1 MKFPKDSEA
10 HGPSP
15 SEIPPNVESSQIKSV
30 TGPEMTKKISKPSGS
45 KGEITSLLSN
55 HFKVSITGASG
66 HIFHYSAAL
75 FYEDGCPVET
85 KGIRRKIID
94 KVCETNS
101 ADLAEKDIAYDGEKS
116 LFTIGALP
124 HKKNGII
131 LSRTTSN
138 DSPDGHGS
146 NNERDKKRRRVSQS
160 KTFKV
165 EISFPAKI
173 PLPAIAAALHG
184 QESQNSRE
192 AFRVLDIILRQHA
205 AKQGCFLV
213 RQSFFQNEP
222 RSFFD
227 LGGGVLGPWLLG
239 LPLKFSSHTRRT
251 LMTDGS
257 TTSIIKPGPLVDFLI
272 ANQNVHDC
280 YQLHWAKAKR
290 TLKNLRIRVHPFNRE
305 YRITGLSD
313 STCKRQMFSWKSGV
327 KDRNGDV
334 KCVDVTVFDYF
345 VNHGRINLC
354 FSGDFPCIDV
364 GKPRKPTYIPIEP
377 CSLLS
382 LQRYTKALTVFQ
394 RSALVEKS
402 QQKPQEKMKII
413 TDVMRS
419 NKYDSEPMLRSC
431 AISIN
436 SRFAKV
442 EGRILSAP
450 RVKQGA
456 YHPKN
461 GRWSFHNK
469 IFVQAAKI
477 DHWAVVNF
485 SARYDIRSLCRD
497 LIRFGEMKGIVTPVR
512 ADRMFVQMKQKFEKC
527 PCFLLCLLPDKKDSD
542 LYGSWKRKTLSE
554 FGIFNQCLA
563 PTKVNEHDLMNVLLK
578 INANCQ
584 RELTDPLI
592 LLGGL
597 NSLLA
602 IEQSKNLP
610 LVSKVPTI
618 IFGMDVSHGSPGHSN
633 VPSVATVGCNSF
645 SRNWPILSRY
655 RASVRSQSA
664 KLEMTDSLFK
674 PLPNKDDAAIVSQTI
689 STSKGTC
696 TPSKRKFENTNMY
709 IYKDGVSESQFNQV
723 LNIELEQII
732 EACKYLDA
740 SWSPKFTVIVAQKRN
755 RTESVCH
762 PTNYDFYMCA
772 HAAMIGTT
780 RQTHYHVL
788 LDQIGFSVDDL
799 QELVHSLCCVYQR
812 STTAVSVA
820 STIIFALAP
829 VRYAHL
835 AAAQFSQF
843 MKFDDLSETSSSPGG
858 QTSSGHAHVPALP
871 KLHENVRRSVFLL
884 KIVILLGNIT
894 SG

>member
-30 TGPEMTKKISKPSGS
+30 TGPE
-45 KGEITSLLSN
+45 
-55 HFKVSITGASG
+55 V
-66 HIFHYSAAL
+66 AL
-75 FYEDGCPVET
+75 FYDDGCPIET

-94 KVCETNS
+94 KVCETYS
-101 ADLAEKDIAYDGEKS
+101 ADLAEMLCSPGGTSPRPPYTEAILSGSGNELTSMVTSFPPFCPIQFSDFQSKSDAEHNSDSDGLSHSGSTLILYLIKPMGSSVFIGPEESKRTSKLGPTGEKS
-116 LFTIGALP
+116 LFTISALP
-124 HKKNGII
+124 HKKMEFLVLLDNP
-131 LSRTTSN
+131 SSYRTTSN

-146 NNERDKKRRRVSQS
+146 NNERDRKRRRVSQS

-165 EISFPAKI
+165 EISVAAKI
-173 PLPAIAAALHG
+173 PLQAIAAALHG

-227 LGGGVLGPWLLG
+227 LGGGVLGCWGFHSSFQATQGG
-239 LPLKFSSHTRRT
+239 LSLN
-251 LMTDGS
+251 
-257 TTSIIKPGPLVDFLI
+257 I
-272 ANQNVHDC
+272 
-280 YQLHWAKAKR
+280 
-290 TLKNLRIRVHPFNRE
+290 E

-327 KDRNGDV
+327 KDRNDDV

-345 VNHGRINLC
+345 VNHRRINLC

-364 GKPRKPTYIPIEP
+364 GKPRKPTYIPIEL

-419 NKYDSEPMLRSC
+419 NKNDSEPMLRSC
-431 AISIN
+431 GISIN
-436 SRFAKV
+436 SRFAQV

-450 RVKQGA
+450 RVKKQGGYLPQKWA
-456 YHPKN
+456 VELP
-461 GRWSFHNK
+461 
-469 IFVQAAKI
+469 QQAKI
-477 DHWAVVNF
+477 DHWAVANF
-485 SARYDIRSLCRD
+485 SGGCDIRSLCRD
-497 LIRFGEMKGIVTPVR
+497 LIRFGEMKRI
-512 ADRMFVQMKQKFEKC
+512 
-527 PCFLLCLLPDKKDSD
+527 
-542 LYGSWKRKTLSE
+542 
-554 FGIFNQCLA
+554 
-563 PTKVNEHDLMNVLLK
+563 
-578 INANCQ
+578 
-584 RELTDPLI
+584 
-592 LLGGL
+592 LGGL

-633 VPSVATVGCNSF
+633 VPSVAAVVS

-655 RASVRSQSA
+655 RASVRSQST
-664 KLEMTDSLFK
+664 KLEMIDSLFK
-674 PLPNKDDAAIVSQTI
+674 PLPNKDDAGIVRELLVDFYKSSGQT
-689 STSKGTC
+689 K
-696 TPSKRKFENTNMY
+696 PS
-709 IYKDGVSESQFNQV
+709 
-723 LNIELEQII
+723 QII
-732 EACKYLDA
+732 IFRLPETAKTFSYHHNSL
-740 SWSPKFTVIVAQKRN
+740 PETVKTFNYYHNSSLNLMSIFAQ
-755 RTESVCH
+755 
-762 PTNYDFYMCA
+762 
-772 HAAMIGTT
+772 GTT
-780 RQTHYHVL
+780 RPTHYHVL

-799 QELVHSLCCVYQR
+799 STGVGSFPLLCISEKHDC
-812 STTAVSVA
+812 S
-820 STIIFALAP
+820 IFAP

-843 MKFDDLSETSSSPGG
+843 MKFDDLSEISSSPGG

-871 KLHENVRRSVFLL
+871 KLHENVRSSMFFC
-884 KIVILLGNIT
+884 
-894 SG
+894 

>member
-1 MKFPKDSEA
+1 
-10 HGPSP
+10 
-15 SEIPPNVESSQIKSV
+15 
-30 TGPEMTKKISKPSGS
+30 
-45 KGEITSLLSN
+45 
-55 HFKVSITGASG
+55 
-66 HIFHYSAAL
+66 
-75 FYEDGCPVET
+75 
-85 KGIRRKIID
+85 GIRRKIID

-124 HKKNGII
+124 HKKNGVPD
-131 LSRTTSN
+131 LSQTTSN

-205 AKQGCFLV
+205 AKQMNLGVSLTLEVVFL
-213 RQSFFQNEP
+213 
-222 RSFFD
+222 D
-227 LGGGVLGPWLLG
+227 LGCWGFHSSFQATQGGLSLNI
-239 LPLKFSSHTRRT
+239 
-251 LMTDGS
+251 DGS

-450 RVKQGA
+450 RGA

-674 PLPNKDDAAIVSQTI
+674 PLPNKDDAAIV
-689 STSKGTC
+689 
-696 TPSKRKFENTNMY
+696 R
-709 IYKDGVSESQFNQV
+709 
-723 LNIELEQII
+723 
-732 EACKYLDA
+732 
-740 SWSPKFTVIVAQKRN
+740 
-755 RTESVCH
+755 
-762 PTNYDFYMCA
+762 
-772 HAAMIGTT
+772 
-780 RQTHYHVL
+780 
-788 LDQIGFSVDDL
+788 
-799 QELVHSLCCVYQR
+799 
-812 STTAVSVA
+812 
-820 STIIFALAP
+820 
-829 VRYAHL
+829 
-835 AAAQFSQF
+835 
-843 MKFDDLSETSSSPGG
+843 
-858 QTSSGHAHVPALP
+858 
-871 KLHENVRRSVFLL
+871 
-884 KIVILLGNIT
+884 
-894 SG
+894 

>member
-30 TGPEMTKKISKPSGS
+30 TGPE
-45 KGEITSLLSN
+45 
-55 HFKVSITGASG
+55 V
-66 HIFHYSAAL
+66 AL
-75 FYEDGCPVET
+75 FYDDGCPIET

-94 KVCETNS
+94 KVCETYS
-101 ADLAEKDIAYDGEKS
+101 ADLAEMLCSPGGTSPRPPYTEAILSGSGNELTSMVTSFPPFCPIQFSDFQSKSDAEHNSDSDGLSHSGSTLILYLIKPMGSSVFIGPEESKRTSKLGPTGEKS
-116 LFTIGALP
+116 LFTISALP
-124 HKKNGII
+124 HKKMEFLVLLDNP
-131 LSRTTSN
+131 SSYRTTSN

-146 NNERDKKRRRVSQS
+146 NNERDRKRRRVSQS

-165 EISFPAKI
+165 EISVAAKI
-173 PLPAIAAALHG
+173 PLQAIAAALHG

-227 LGGGVLGPWLLG
+227 LGGGVLGCWGFHSSFQATQGG
-239 LPLKFSSHTRRT
+239 LSLN
-251 LMTDGS
+251 
-257 TTSIIKPGPLVDFLI
+257 I
-272 ANQNVHDC
+272 
-280 YQLHWAKAKR
+280 
-290 TLKNLRIRVHPFNRE
+290 E

-327 KDRNGDV
+327 KDRNDDV

-345 VNHGRINLC
+345 VNHRRINLC

-364 GKPRKPTYIPIEP
+364 GKPRKPTYIPIEL

-419 NKYDSEPMLRSC
+419 NKNDSEPMLRSC
-431 AISIN
+431 GISIN
-436 SRFAKV
+436 SRFAQV

-450 RVKQGA
+450 RVKKQGGYLPQKWA
-456 YHPKN
+456 VELP
-461 GRWSFHNK
+461 
-469 IFVQAAKI
+469 QQAKI
-477 DHWAVVNF
+477 DHWAVANF
-485 SARYDIRSLCRD
+485 SGGCDIRSLCRD
-497 LIRFGEMKGIVTPVR
+497 LIRFGEMKRISTSPPLNVFEENPQFRRAPAPVR
-512 ADRMFVQMKQKFEKC
+512 VDRMFEQMKQKFEKQMSITHV
-527 PCFLLCLLPDKKDSD
+527 PD
-542 LYGSWKRKTLSE
+542 
-554 FGIFNQCLA
+554 N
-563 PTKVNEHDLMNVLLK
+563 
-578 INANCQ
+578 
-584 RELTDPLI
+584 LI
-592 LLGGL
+592 SKLGGL

-633 VPSVATVGCNSF
+633 VPSVAAVVS

-655 RASVRSQSA
+655 RASVRSQST
-664 KLEMTDSLFK
+664 KLEMIDSLFK
-674 PLPNKDDAAIVSQTI
+674 PLPNKDDAGIVRLPETAKTFSYHHNSLPETVK
-689 STSKGTC
+689 T
-696 TPSKRKFENTNMY
+696 
-709 IYKDGVSESQFNQV
+709 FNYYHNSS
-723 LNIELEQII
+723 LNLMSI
-732 EACKYLDA
+732 
-740 SWSPKFTVIVAQKRN
+740 FAQ
-755 RTESVCH
+755 
-762 PTNYDFYMCA
+762 
-772 HAAMIGTT
+772 GTT
-780 RQTHYHVL
+780 RPTHYHVL

-799 QELVHSLCCVYQR
+799 STGVGSFPLLCISEKHDC
-812 STTAVSVA
+812 S
-820 STIIFALAP
+820 IFAP

-843 MKFDDLSETSSSPGG
+843 MKFDDLSEISSSPGG

-871 KLHENVRRSVFLL
+871 KLHENVRSSMFFC
-884 KIVILLGNIT
+884 
-894 SG
+894 

>member
-30 TGPEMTKKISKPSGS
+30 TGPE
-45 KGEITSLLSN
+45 
-55 HFKVSITGASG
+55 V
-66 HIFHYSAAL
+66 AL
-75 FYEDGCPVET
+75 FYDDGCPIET

-94 KVCETNS
+94 KVCETYS
-101 ADLAEKDIAYDGEKS
+101 ADLAEMLCSPGGTSPRPPYTEAILSGSGNELTSMVTSFPPFCPIQFSDFQSKSDAEHNSDSDGLSHSGSTLILYLIKPMGSSVFIGPEESKRTSKLGPTGEKS
-116 LFTIGALP
+116 LFTISALP
-124 HKKNGII
+124 HKKMEFLVLLDNP
-131 LSRTTSN
+131 SSYRTTSN

-146 NNERDKKRRRVSQS
+146 NNERDRKRRRVSQS

-165 EISFPAKI
+165 EISVAAKI
-173 PLPAIAAALHG
+173 PLQAIAAALHG

-227 LGGGVLGPWLLG
+227 LGGGVLGCWGFHSSFQATQGG
-239 LPLKFSSHTRRT
+239 LSLN
-251 LMTDGS
+251 
-257 TTSIIKPGPLVDFLI
+257 I
-272 ANQNVHDC
+272 
-280 YQLHWAKAKR
+280 
-290 TLKNLRIRVHPFNRE
+290 E

-327 KDRNGDV
+327 KDRNDDV

-345 VNHGRINLC
+345 VNHRRINLC

-364 GKPRKPTYIPIEP
+364 GKPRKPTYIPIEL

-419 NKYDSEPMLRSC
+419 NKNDSEPMLRSC
-431 AISIN
+431 GISIN
-436 SRFAKV
+436 SRFAQV

-450 RVKQGA
+450 RVKKQGGYLPQKWA
-456 YHPKN
+456 VELPQ
-461 GRWSFHNK
+461 
-469 IFVQAAKI
+469 QAAKI
-477 DHWAVVNF
+477 DHWAVANF
-485 SARYDIRSLCRD
+485 SGGCDIRSLCRD
-497 LIRFGEMKGIVTPVR
+497 LIRFGEMKRI
-512 ADRMFVQMKQKFEKC
+512 
-527 PCFLLCLLPDKKDSD
+527 
-542 LYGSWKRKTLSE
+542 
-554 FGIFNQCLA
+554 
-563 PTKVNEHDLMNVLLK
+563 
-578 INANCQ
+578 
-584 RELTDPLI
+584 
-592 LLGGL
+592 LGGL

-633 VPSVATVGCNSF
+633 VPSVAAVVS

-655 RASVRSQSA
+655 RASVRSQST
-664 KLEMTDSLFK
+664 KLEMIDSLFK
-674 PLPNKDDAAIVSQTI
+674 PLPNKDDAGIVRELLVDFYKSSGQT
-689 STSKGTC
+689 K
-696 TPSKRKFENTNMY
+696 PS
-709 IYKDGVSESQFNQV
+709 
-723 LNIELEQII
+723 QII
-732 EACKYLDA
+732 IFRLPETAKTFSYHHNSL
-740 SWSPKFTVIVAQKRN
+740 PETVKTFNYYHNSSLNLMSIFAQ
-755 RTESVCH
+755 
-762 PTNYDFYMCA
+762 
-772 HAAMIGTT
+772 GTT
-780 RQTHYHVL
+780 RPTHYHVL

-799 QELVHSLCCVYQR
+799 STGVGSFPLLCISEKHDC
-812 STTAVSVA
+812 S
-820 STIIFALAP
+820 IFAP

-843 MKFDDLSETSSSPGG
+843 MKFDDLSEISSSPGVILLG
-858 QTSSGHAHVPALP
+858 MHIHLP
-871 KLHENVRRSVFLL
+871 KLHQHLDLELCCVKDENVA
-884 KIVILLGNIT
+884 
-894 SG
+894 

>member
-30 TGPEMTKKISKPSGS
+30 TGPE
-45 KGEITSLLSN
+45 
-55 HFKVSITGASG
+55 V
-66 HIFHYSAAL
+66 AL
-75 FYEDGCPVET
+75 FYDDGCPIET

-94 KVCETNS
+94 KVCETYS
-101 ADLAEKDIAYDGEKS
+101 ADLAEMLCSPGGTSPRPPYTEAILSGSGNELTSMVTSFPPFCPIQFSDFQSKSDAEHNSDSDGLSHSGSTLILYLIKPMGSSVFIGPEESKRTSKLGPTGEKS
-116 LFTIGALP
+116 LFTISALP
-124 HKKNGII
+124 HKKMEFLVLLDNP
-131 LSRTTSN
+131 SSYRTTSN

-146 NNERDKKRRRVSQS
+146 NNERDRKRRRVSQS

-165 EISFPAKI
+165 EISVAAKI
-173 PLPAIAAALHG
+173 PLQAIAAALHG

-227 LGGGVLGPWLLG
+227 LGGGVLGCWGFHSSFQATQGG
-239 LPLKFSSHTRRT
+239 LSLN
-251 LMTDGS
+251 
-257 TTSIIKPGPLVDFLI
+257 I
-272 ANQNVHDC
+272 
-280 YQLHWAKAKR
+280 
-290 TLKNLRIRVHPFNRE
+290 E

-327 KDRNGDV
+327 KDRNDDV

-345 VNHGRINLC
+345 VNHRRINLC

-364 GKPRKPTYIPIEP
+364 GKPRKPTYIPIEL

-419 NKYDSEPMLRSC
+419 NKNDSEPMLRSC
-431 AISIN
+431 GISIN
-436 SRFAKV
+436 SRFAQV

-450 RVKQGA
+450 RVKKQGGYLPQKWA
-456 YHPKN
+456 VELPQ
-461 GRWSFHNK
+461 
-469 IFVQAAKI
+469 QAAKI
-477 DHWAVVNF
+477 DHWAVANF
-485 SARYDIRSLCRD
+485 SGGCDIRSLCRD
-497 LIRFGEMKGIVTPVR
+497 LIRFGEMKRI
-512 ADRMFVQMKQKFEKC
+512 
-527 PCFLLCLLPDKKDSD
+527 
-542 LYGSWKRKTLSE
+542 
-554 FGIFNQCLA
+554 
-563 PTKVNEHDLMNVLLK
+563 
-578 INANCQ
+578 
-584 RELTDPLI
+584 
-592 LLGGL
+592 LGGL

-633 VPSVATVGCNSF
+633 VPSVAAVVS

-655 RASVRSQSA
+655 RASVRSQST
-664 KLEMTDSLFK
+664 KLEMIDSLFK
-674 PLPNKDDAAIVSQTI
+674 PLPNKDDAGIVRELLVDFYKSSGQT
-689 STSKGTC
+689 K
-696 TPSKRKFENTNMY
+696 PS
-709 IYKDGVSESQFNQV
+709 
-723 LNIELEQII
+723 QII
-732 EACKYLDA
+732 IFRTVLPFILD
-740 SWSPKFTVIVAQKRN
+740 WFEDLEGRKCRPN
-755 RTESVCH
+755 
-762 PTNYDFYMCA
+762 
-772 HAAMIGTT
+772 GTT
-780 RQTHYHVL
+780 RPTHYHVL

-799 QELVHSLCCVYQR
+799 STGVGSFPLLCISEKHDC
-812 STTAVSVA
+812 S
-820 STIIFALAP
+820 IFAP

-843 MKFDDLSETSSSPGG
+843 MKFDDLSEISSSPGG

-871 KLHENVRRSVFLL
+871 KLHENHLDLELCCVKDENVA
-884 KIVILLGNIT
+884 
-894 SG
+894 

>member
-1 MKFPKDSEA
+1 MTLFMFHVPIYFIFFMLGIIMKFPKDSEA

-66 HIFHYSAAL
+66 HIFHYSTLLMMEKRAYL
-75 FYEDGCPVET
+75 QSVPSPT
-85 KGIRRKIID
+85 KKMEFLVLLD
-94 KVCETNS
+94 N
-101 ADLAEKDIAYDGEKS
+101 L
-116 LFTIGALP
+116 
-124 HKKNGII
+124 
-131 LSRTTSN
+131 LSYRTTSN

-251 LMTDGS
+251 VSEYWNWTECSVYICLSFELMTDGS

-413 TDVMRS
+413 TDDSMEHYAQVMRS

-450 RVKQGA
+450 R
-456 YHPKN
+456 
-461 GRWSFHNK
+461 

-497 LIRFGEMKGIVTPVR
+497 LIRFGEMKGI
-512 ADRMFVQMKQKFEKC
+512 
-527 PCFLLCLLPDKKDSD
+527 
-542 LYGSWKRKTLSE
+542 
-554 FGIFNQCLA
+554 
-563 PTKVNEHDLMNVLLK
+563 
-578 INANCQ
+578 
-584 RELTDPLI
+584 
-592 LLGGL
+592 LGGL

-674 PLPNKDDAAIVSQTI
+674 PLPNKDDAAIV
-689 STSKGTC
+689 
-696 TPSKRKFENTNMY
+696 R
-709 IYKDGVSESQFNQV
+709 
-723 LNIELEQII
+723 
-732 EACKYLDA
+732 
-740 SWSPKFTVIVAQKRN
+740 
-755 RTESVCH
+755 
-762 PTNYDFYMCA
+762 
-772 HAAMIGTT
+772 
-780 RQTHYHVL
+780 
-788 LDQIGFSVDDL
+788 
-799 QELVHSLCCVYQR
+799 
-812 STTAVSVA
+812 
-820 STIIFALAP
+820 
-829 VRYAHL
+829 
-835 AAAQFSQF
+835 
-843 MKFDDLSETSSSPGG
+843 
-858 QTSSGHAHVPALP
+858 
-871 KLHENVRRSVFLL
+871 
-884 KIVILLGNIT
+884 
-894 SG
+894 

>member
-30 TGPEMTKKISKPSGS
+30 TGPE
-45 KGEITSLLSN
+45 
-55 HFKVSITGASG
+55 V
-66 HIFHYSAAL
+66 AL
-75 FYEDGCPVET
+75 FYDDGCPIET

-94 KVCETNS
+94 KVCETYS
-101 ADLAEKDIAYDGEKS
+101 ADLAEMLCSPGGTSPRPPYTEAILSGSGNELTSMVTSFPPFCPIQFSDFQSKSDAEHNSDSDGLSHSGSTLILYLIKPMGSSVFIGPEESKRTSKLGPTGEKS
-116 LFTIGALP
+116 LFTISALP
-124 HKKNGII
+124 HKKMEFLVLLDNP
-131 LSRTTSN
+131 SSYRTTSN

-146 NNERDKKRRRVSQS
+146 NNERDRKRRRVSQS

-165 EISFPAKI
+165 EISVAAKI
-173 PLPAIAAALHG
+173 PLQAIAAALHG

-227 LGGGVLGPWLLG
+227 LGGGVLGCWGFHSSFQATQGG
-239 LPLKFSSHTRRT
+239 LSLN
-251 LMTDGS
+251 
-257 TTSIIKPGPLVDFLI
+257 I
-272 ANQNVHDC
+272 
-280 YQLHWAKAKR
+280 
-290 TLKNLRIRVHPFNRE
+290 E

-327 KDRNGDV
+327 KDRNDDV

-345 VNHGRINLC
+345 VNHRRINLC

-364 GKPRKPTYIPIEP
+364 GKPRKPTYIPIEL

-419 NKYDSEPMLRSC
+419 NKNDSEPMLRSC
-431 AISIN
+431 GISIN
-436 SRFAKV
+436 SRFAQV

-450 RVKQGA
+450 RLMAGNREVIF
-456 YHPKN
+456 PKN

-469 IFVQAAKI
+469 IFVPAAKI
-477 DHWAVVNF
+477 DHWAVANF
-485 SARYDIRSLCRD
+485 SGGCDIRSLCRD
-497 LIRFGEMKGIVTPVR
+497 LIRFGEMKRISTSPPLNVFEENPQFRRAPAPVR
-512 ADRMFVQMKQKFEKC
+512 VDRMFEQMKQKFEKQMSITHV
-527 PCFLLCLLPDKKDSD
+527 PD
-542 LYGSWKRKTLSE
+542 
-554 FGIFNQCLA
+554 N
-563 PTKVNEHDLMNVLLK
+563 
-578 INANCQ
+578 
-584 RELTDPLI
+584 LI
-592 LLGGL
+592 SKLGGL

-633 VPSVATVGCNSF
+633 VPSVAAVVS

-655 RASVRSQSA
+655 RASVRSQST
-664 KLEMTDSLFK
+664 KLEMIDSLFK
-674 PLPNKDDAAIVSQTI
+674 PLPNKDDAGIVRELLVDFYKSSGQT
-689 STSKGTC
+689 K
-696 TPSKRKFENTNMY
+696 PS
-709 IYKDGVSESQFNQV
+709 
-723 LNIELEQII
+723 QII
-732 EACKYLDA
+732 IFRTVLPFILD
-740 SWSPKFTVIVAQKRN
+740 WFEDLEGRKCRPN
-755 RTESVCH
+755 
-762 PTNYDFYMCA
+762 
-772 HAAMIGTT
+772 GTT
-780 RQTHYHVL
+780 RPTHYHVL

-799 QELVHSLCCVYQR
+799 STGVGSFPLLCISEKHDC
-812 STTAVSVA
+812 S
-820 STIIFALAP
+820 IFAP

-843 MKFDDLSETSSSPGG
+843 MKFDDLSEISSSPGG

-871 KLHENVRRSVFLL
+871 KLHENVRSSMFFC
-884 KIVILLGNIT
+884 
-894 SG
+894 

>member
-30 TGPEMTKKISKPSGS
+30 TGPE
-45 KGEITSLLSN
+45 
-55 HFKVSITGASG
+55 V
-66 HIFHYSAAL
+66 AL
-75 FYEDGCPVET
+75 FYDDGCPIET

-94 KVCETNS
+94 KVCETYS
-101 ADLAEKDIAYDGEKS
+101 ADLAEMLCSPGGTSPRPPYTEAILSGSGNELTSMVTSFPPFCPIQFSDFQSKSDAEHNSDSDGLSHSGSTLILYLIKPMGSSVFIGPEESKRTSKLGPTGEKS
-116 LFTIGALP
+116 LFTISALP
-124 HKKNGII
+124 HKKMEFLVLLDNP
-131 LSRTTSN
+131 SSYRTTSN

-146 NNERDKKRRRVSQS
+146 NNERDRKRRRVSQS

-165 EISFPAKI
+165 EISVAAKI
-173 PLPAIAAALHG
+173 PLQAIAAALHG

-227 LGGGVLGPWLLG
+227 LGGGVLGCWGFHSSFQATQGG
-239 LPLKFSSHTRRT
+239 LSLN
-251 LMTDGS
+251 
-257 TTSIIKPGPLVDFLI
+257 I
-272 ANQNVHDC
+272 
-280 YQLHWAKAKR
+280 
-290 TLKNLRIRVHPFNRE
+290 E

-327 KDRNGDV
+327 KDRNDDV

-345 VNHGRINLC
+345 VNHRRINLC

-364 GKPRKPTYIPIEP
+364 GKPRKPTYIPIEL

-419 NKYDSEPMLRSC
+419 NKNDSEPMLRSC
-431 AISIN
+431 GISIN
-436 SRFAKV
+436 SRFAQV

-450 RVKQGA
+450 RLMAGNREVIF
-456 YHPKN
+456 PKN

-469 IFVQAAKI
+469 IFVPAAKI
-477 DHWAVVNF
+477 DHWAVANF
-485 SARYDIRSLCRD
+485 SGGCDIRSLCRD
-497 LIRFGEMKGIVTPVR
+497 LIRFGEMKRISTSPPLNVFEENPQFRRAPAPVR
-512 ADRMFVQMKQKFEKC
+512 VDRMFEQMKQKFEKR
-527 PCFLLCLLPDKKDSD
+527 PCFLLCLLPDRKDSD

-563 PTKVNEHDLMNVLLK
+563 PTK
-578 INANCQ
+578 
-584 RELTDPLI
+584 
-592 LLGGL
+592 LGGL

-633 VPSVATVGCNSF
+633 VPSVAAVVS

-655 RASVRSQSA
+655 RASVRSQST
-664 KLEMTDSLFK
+664 KLEMIDSLFK
-674 PLPNKDDAAIVSQTI
+674 PLPNKDDAGIVRELLVDFYKSSGQT
-689 STSKGTC
+689 K
-696 TPSKRKFENTNMY
+696 PS
-709 IYKDGVSESQFNQV
+709 
-723 LNIELEQII
+723 QII
-732 EACKYLDA
+732 IFRLPETAKTFSYHHNSL
-740 SWSPKFTVIVAQKRN
+740 PETVKTFNYYHNSSLNLMSIFAQ
-755 RTESVCH
+755 
-762 PTNYDFYMCA
+762 
-772 HAAMIGTT
+772 GTT
-780 RQTHYHVL
+780 RPTHYHVL

-799 QELVHSLCCVYQR
+799 STGVGSFPLLCISEKHDCSIS
-812 STTAVSVA
+812 STTTSAV
-820 STIIFALAP
+820 AP

-843 MKFDDLSETSSSPGG
+843 MKFDDLSEISSSPGG

-871 KLHENVRRSVFLL
+871 KLHENVRSSMFFC
-884 KIVILLGNIT
+884 
-894 SG
+894 

>member
-30 TGPEMTKKISKPSGS
+30 TGPE
-45 KGEITSLLSN
+45 
-55 HFKVSITGASG
+55 V
-66 HIFHYSAAL
+66 AL
-75 FYEDGCPVET
+75 FYDDGCPIET

-94 KVCETNS
+94 KVCETYS
-101 ADLAEKDIAYDGEKS
+101 ADLAEMLCSPGGTSPRPPYTEAILSGSGNELTSMVTSFPPFCPIQFSDFQSKSDAEHNSDSDGLSHSGSTLILYLIKPMGSSVFIGPEESKRTSKLGPTGEKS
-116 LFTIGALP
+116 LFTISALP
-124 HKKNGII
+124 HKKMEFLVLLDNP
-131 LSRTTSN
+131 SSYRTTSN

-146 NNERDKKRRRVSQS
+146 NNERDRKRRRVSQS

-165 EISFPAKI
+165 EISVAAKI
-173 PLPAIAAALHG
+173 PLQAIAAALHG

-227 LGGGVLGPWLLG
+227 LGGGVLGCWG
-239 LPLKFSSHTRRT
+239 FHSSFQATQ
-251 LMTDGS
+251 G
-257 TTSIIKPGPLVDFLI
+257 
-272 ANQNVHDC
+272 
-280 YQLHWAKAKR
+280 
-290 TLKNLRIRVHPFNRE
+290 
-305 YRITGLSD
+305 GLSLNI
-313 STCKRQMFSWKSGV
+313 GV
-327 KDRNGDV
+327 KDRNDDV

-345 VNHGRINLC
+345 VNHRRINLC

-364 GKPRKPTYIPIEP
+364 GKPRKPTYIPIEL

-419 NKYDSEPMLRSC
+419 NKNDSEPMLRSC
-431 AISIN
+431 GISIN
-436 SRFAKV
+436 SRFAQV

-450 RVKQGA
+450 RVKKQGGYLPQKWA
-456 YHPKN
+456 VELP
-461 GRWSFHNK
+461 
-469 IFVQAAKI
+469 QQAKI
-477 DHWAVVNF
+477 DHWAVANF
-485 SARYDIRSLCRD
+485 SGGCDIRSLCRD
-497 LIRFGEMKGIVTPVR
+497 LIRFGEMKRISTSPPLNVFEENPQFRRAPAPVR
-512 ADRMFVQMKQKFEKC
+512 VDRMFEQMKQKFEKR
-527 PCFLLCLLPDKKDSD
+527 PCFLLCLLPDRKDSD

-563 PTKVNEHDLMNVLLK
+563 PTK
-578 INANCQ
+578 
-584 RELTDPLI
+584 
-592 LLGGL
+592 LGGL

-633 VPSVATVGCNSF
+633 VPSVAAVVS

-655 RASVRSQSA
+655 RASVRSQST
-664 KLEMTDSLFK
+664 KLEMIDSLFK
-674 PLPNKDDAAIVSQTI
+674 PLPNKDDAGIVRLPETAKTFSYHHNSLPETVK
-689 STSKGTC
+689 T
-696 TPSKRKFENTNMY
+696 
-709 IYKDGVSESQFNQV
+709 FNYYHNSS
-723 LNIELEQII
+723 LNLMSI
-732 EACKYLDA
+732 
-740 SWSPKFTVIVAQKRN
+740 FAQ
-755 RTESVCH
+755 
-762 PTNYDFYMCA
+762 
-772 HAAMIGTT
+772 GTT
-780 RQTHYHVL
+780 RPTHYHVL

-799 QELVHSLCCVYQR
+799 STGVGSFPLLCISEKHDC
-812 STTAVSVA
+812 S
-820 STIIFALAP
+820 IFAP

-843 MKFDDLSETSSSPGG
+843 MKFDDLSEISSSPGG

-871 KLHENVRRSVFLL
+871 KLHENVRSSMFFC
-884 KIVILLGNIT
+884 
-894 SG
+894 